1 MIRFHAGLSGLI
13 LLALVSGC
21 STETL
26 SRTAYAALQ
35 NVGQQECEKNMSSDC
50 QKRVSYDEYQRER
63 KELKR

>member
-1 MIRFHAGLSGLI
+1 MRFLVG
-13 LLALVSGC
+13 LLALALFTLASGC

-35 NVGQQECEKNMSSDC
+35 SVGQQECEKNMSSDC
-50 QKRVSYDEYQRER
+50 LKMVSYDEYQRER

>member
-1 MIRFHAGLSGLI
+1 MRFLVCLLGLAW
-13 LLALVSGC
+13 LALASGC

-26 SRTAYAALQ
+26 RRTAYETLQ
-35 NVGQQECEKNMSSDC
+35 NVGQQECEKSMSSDC